1 LVSLESSLIST
12 SKRCD
17 YSISVEYSPLSLSGY
32 RGLPRKKGHERG
44 HTSGSRRSNG
54 ATSQAEEGLY
64 APTLQGESIAS
75 RSRIEIHGANGGNL
89 KTGVKIR

>member
-1 LVSLESSLIST
+1 VSLESSLIST

-17 YSISVEYSPLSLSGY
+17 HNVSVEYSPLSLSGH
-32 RGLPRKKGHERG
+32 RGLPLKKGHGAG

-75 RSRIEIHGANGGNL
+75 RSRIEMHGANGGNL
-89 KTGVKIR
+89 ETGVR